1 MTGTPIL
8 HADLDAFYASV
19 EQRDDRSL
27 AGLPVIVGKGVVLA
41 CSYEA
46 KAMGIRTATGVGQA
60 LRICPEA
67 KVVAPRMEAYSE
79 ASARV
84 YEIFAR
90 FSPLVEG
97 LSIDEAFLDVRGLEG
112 ISGDPVET
120 AEGLRAAVR
129 KEVGLSISAGLASTK
144 FLAKIASAQAKPD
157 GLLAISPEREREF
170 LAPLPIEAV
179 WGVGRV
185 TSGKLRGIGITTV
198 GELAETDP
206 TMLARVTGRSAAERL
221 VALANNRDPR
231 PVRPRDPRK
240 SFGAQSAF
248 PAGSLDPDEI
258 RATLASLVDRAT
270 GRLRDARKLTR
281 TVTVGVRFADM
292 SRATRSRS
300 LESPTDRTDLVLE
313 AARELLDSAG
323 GAELGELTL
332 VGVALGNLET
342 DGAVQME
349 LPLDR
354 EPEAA
359 DPETPGSL
367 DRALDDL
374 RGRYGTE
381 AVTRASLVERPGTGA
396 TPVLPE

>member
-46 KAMGIRTATGVGQA
+46 KAMGVRTATGVGQA

-67 KVVAPRMEAYSE
+67 KVVAPRMDAYSE

-323 GAELGELTL
+323 GVELGELTL

-342 DGAVQME
+342 DRAVQME

-359 DPETPGSL
+359 DPEAPGSL

-381 AVTRASLVERPGTGA
+381 AVTRASLVDRPGTGA

>member
-46 KAMGIRTATGVGQA
+46 KAMGVRTATGVGQA
-60 LRICPEA
+60 LRLCPEA
-67 KVVAPRMEAYSE
+67 KVVPPRMEAYSE

-90 FSPLVEG
+90 FSPVVEG
-97 LSIDEAFLDVRGLEG
+97 LSIDEAFLDVQGLEE

-129 KEVGLSISAGLASTK
+129 KEVGLAISAGLASTK

-157 GLLAISPEREREF
+157 GLLAIPPDQEREF
-170 LAPLPIEAV
+170 LGPLPIEAV

-185 TSGKLRGIGITTV
+185 TSGKLRSIGITTV
-198 GELAETDP
+198 GELADSDP
-206 TMLARVTGRSAAERL
+206 TVLARVTGRSAAERL

-248 PAGSLDPDEI
+248 PAGSLEPDEV

-270 GRLRDARKLTR
+270 GRLRGARKLTR

-300 LESPTDRTDLVLE
+300 LEIPTDRTDLVLE
-313 AARELLDSAG
+313 AARELLDSAAG
-323 GAELGELTL
+323 SEMEDLTL

-342 DGAVQME
+342 DRAVQME

-354 EPEAA
+354 SPGESDPEA
-359 DPETPGSL
+359 PGSL

-374 RGRYGTE
+374 RDRYGTE
-381 AVTRASLVERPGTGA
+381 AVTRASLVEKGGTGA

>member
-1 MTGTPIL
+1 MTETPIL

-19 EQRDDRSL
+19 EQRDDPSL
-27 AGLPVIVGKGVVLA
+27 AGRPVIVGKGVVLA

-46 KAMGIRTATGVGQA
+46 KAMGVRTATGVSQA
-60 LRICPEA
+60 LRICPKA
-67 KVVAPRMEAYSE
+67 KVVPPRMEAYSE
-79 ASARV
+79 ASAQV

-90 FSPLVEG
+90 FSPMVEG
-97 LSIDEAFLDVRGLEG
+97 LSIDEAFLDVQGLEG

-120 AEGLRAAVR
+120 AEGLRVAVR
-129 KEVGLSISAGLASTK
+129 REVGLSISAGLASTK

-157 GLLAISPEREREF
+157 GLLAITPDREREF
-170 LAPLPIEAV
+170 LRPLPIEAV

-185 TSGKLRGIGITTV
+185 TSGKLRGIGIATV
-198 GELAETDP
+198 GQLADTDP
-206 TMLARVTGRSAAERL
+206 MVLARVTGRSAAERL

-231 PVRPRDPRK
+231 PVRPRDPRR

-248 PAGSLDPDEI
+248 PAGSLDPDGI
-258 RATLASLVDRAT
+258 KATLASLVDRAT
-270 GRLRDARKLTR
+270 GRLRGARKLTR
-281 TVTVGVRFADM
+281 TVNVGVRFADM

-300 LESPTDRTDLVLE
+300 LENPTDRTDVLLE
-313 AARELLDSAG
+313 VARELLDSAAG
-323 GAELGELTL
+323 SEMENLTL
-332 VGVALGNLET
+332 VGVALGNLEG

-354 EPEAA
+354 EQDESDPEA
-359 DPETPGSL
+359 PGSL

-381 AVTRASLVERPGTGA
+381 AVTRASLVDRRGSGA

>member
-46 KAMGIRTATGVGQA
+46 KAMGVRTATGVGQA
-60 LRICPEA
+60 LGICPEA
-67 KVVAPRMEAYSE
+67 RVVPPRMEAYSE

-90 FSPLVEG
+90 FSPVVEG
-97 LSIDEAFLDVRGLEG
+97 LSIDEGFLDVRGLEG
-112 ISGDPVET
+112 ISGDPIET
-120 AEGLRAAVR
+120 AKRLRAAVR
-129 KEVGLSISAGLASTK
+129 DEVGLSISAGLASTK

-157 GLLAISPEREREF
+157 GLLAIPPDREREF
-170 LAPLPIEAV
+170 LGPLPIEAV

-185 TSGKLRGIGITTV
+185 TSGKLRSIGITTV
-198 GELAETDP
+198 GELADTDP
-206 TMLARVTGRSAAERL
+206 TVLARVTGGSAAERL

-248 PAGSLDPDEI
+248 PAGSLDPDGI

-270 GRLRDARKLTR
+270 GRLRGAGKSTR

-313 AARELLDSAG
+313 AARELLDSAA
-323 GAELGELTL
+323 GAEIAQLTL
-332 VGVALGNLET
+332 VGVALGNLEA
-342 DGAVQME
+342 DRAIQME
-349 LPLDR
+349 LPLDP
-354 EPEAA
+354 ELEGSDPEA
-359 DPETPGSL
+359 PGSL

-374 RGRYGTE
+374 RDRYGTE
-381 AVTRASLVERPGTGA
+381 AVTRASLVERRGTGP

>member
-1 MTGTPIL
+1 
-8 HADLDAFYASV
+8 
-19 EQRDDRSL
+19 SL

-46 KAMGIRTATGVGQA
+46 KAMGVRTATGVGQA

-359 DPETPGSL
+359 DPEAPGSL

-381 AVTRASLVERPGTGA
+381 AVTRASLVDRPGTGA

>member
-27 AGLPVIVGKGVVLA
+27 TGLPVIVGKGVVLA

-292 SRATRSRS
+292 SRASRSRS

-359 DPETPGSL
+359 DPEAPGSL

-374 RGRYGTE
+374 RGRYGPE
-381 AVTRASLVERPGTGA
+381 AVTRASLVDRPGTGA